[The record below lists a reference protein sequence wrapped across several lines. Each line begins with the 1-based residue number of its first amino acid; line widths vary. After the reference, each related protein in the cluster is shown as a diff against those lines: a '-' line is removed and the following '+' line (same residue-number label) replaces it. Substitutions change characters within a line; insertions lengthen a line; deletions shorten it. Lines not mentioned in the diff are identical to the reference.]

1 MSINENTK
9 PRALLLLRVSTAK
22 QANGNDDCLLPVQQE
37 KCVALCEQN
46 GWGIIDTITE
56 TKSAYK
62 NGMYERESII
72 DISNRTSNNEF
83 DVLVAFK
90 LDRIGRKGNETTNF
104 ITGLL
109 EKGIRVFTV
118 VEGEI
123 TADSF
128 EDEFMLTFRGL
139 SAKQE
144 SRNISVRVK
153 AALEILVQNGGYRGG
168 PPMFG
173 YHLVSTGETNRK
185 GRLINILC
193 VEENEA
199 EHVRELFRMTAEE
212 GKGTHQLAEY
222 LNNKGIKTH
231 NDAKFQPTNIMRILK
246 NRIYIGHLDTKDIK
260 GPYQEHLRII
270 DDDTFYKVQEILE
283 QRSAKNA
290 EKRTISLNTKG
301 STLLSGNVFCGH
313 CGGRITASSSSSFY
327 ETKEGVKQRYANKNY
342 VCGNRANRRCDCDGQ
357 AGYKITIVDSEI
369 EKIVTNILNNIAD
382 TPESVAI
389 AKTYETRISELKQ
402 KEKRLRAEISKS
414 SEKEKSLILEIGNA
428 LIGESKFTT
437 DQLNTSL
444 EAVKA
449 KRMSNEEELKDC
461 TKRLENLSV
470 EKESAKNG
478 YSKLTTWA
486 EEYSLASIERKKMII
501 AEIFDRV
508 EIKKGYEIIVTLN
521 EIYKTYITE

>member
-9 PRALLLLRVSTAK
+9 PRALLLLRVSTVK

-46 GWGIIDTITE
+46 GWEIIDTITE

-83 DVLVAFK
+83 DILVAFK

-104 ITGLL
+104 IISLL

-199 EHVRELFRMTAEE
+199 EHVREIFRLTAEE

-231 NDAKFQPTNIMRILK
+231 NGAKFQPTGVLRILQ

-301 STLLSGNVFCGH
+301 PTLLSGNVFCGH
-313 CGGRITASSSSSFY
+313 CGGRIMDGCYVAHQGKLSGKVTAWMFRKYKNTGKFPAIIHVMMKLMGLTKDDLGMMDSLYMKASDETINRNFMENYTYRTRPEIAENETKVYLWCGSKEPYALKSHKELKMYLKNYEEEIMDGYGHGEFLMKHTDECCKKIY
-327 ETKEGVKQRYANKNY
+327 ET
-342 VCGNRANRRCDCDGQ
+342 
-357 AGYKITIVDSEI
+357 
-369 EKIVTNILNNIAD
+369 
-382 TPESVAI
+382 
-389 AKTYETRISELKQ
+389 LK
-402 KEKRLRAEISKS
+402 
-414 SEKEKSLILEIGNA
+414 
-428 LIGESKFTT
+428 
-437 DQLNTSL
+437 
-444 EAVKA
+444 
-449 KRMSNEEELKDC
+449 
-461 TKRLENLSV
+461 
-470 EKESAKNG
+470 
-478 YSKLTTWA
+478 
-486 EEYSLASIERKKMII
+486 
-501 AEIFDRV
+501 
-508 EIKKGYEIIVTLN
+508 
-521 EIYKTYITE
+521 

>member
-1 MSINENTK
+1 MFIENQK

-37 KCVALCEQN
+37 KCTSLCEEK
-46 GWGIIDTITE
+46 GWEIVDTITE

-62 NGMYERESII
+62 NRMFDREAIR
-72 DISNRTSNNEF
+72 DIFNRAENDEF
-83 DVLVAFK
+83 DILVAFK
-90 LDRIGRKGNETTNF
+90 FDRIGRKGNETTNF
-104 ITGLL
+104 IMQLL
-109 EKGIRVFTV
+109 EKDVRVYTV
-118 VEGEI
+118 TEGEI
-123 TADSF
+123 KANGF
-128 EDEFMLTFRGL
+128 EEEFMLSFRGL

-153 AALEILVQNGGYRGG
+153 AAMDVLIENGGYRGG

-173 YHLVSTGETNRK
+173 YQLVSTGKTNRK
-185 GRLINILC
+185 GRLINVLC
-193 VEENEA
+193 IEEREA
-199 EHVRELFRMTAEE
+199 EHVRELFRLTAEE
-212 GKGTHQLAEY
+212 GKGTHQLANY
-222 LNNKGIKTH
+222 LNQKGVRTH
-231 NDAKFQPTNIMRILK
+231 KGAEFQPTGVLRILQ
-246 NRIYIGHLDTKDIK
+246 NRIYIGHLDTKEIK
-260 GPYQEHLRII
+260 GPYQENLRII

-301 STLLSGNVFCGH
+301 PTLLSGNVFCGH

-327 ETKEGVKQRYANKNY
+327 ETKAGAKQRYPSRNY

-369 EKIVTNILNNIAD
+369 EKMVTNILSNIAD

-389 AKTYETRISELKQ
+389 AKTYEARISELKQ
-402 KEKRLRAEISKS
+402 QEKRLKAEINKY
-414 SEKEKSLILEIGNA
+414 SEMEKSLVLEIGNA
-428 LIGESKFTT
+428 LIGDSKFSV
-437 DQLNTSL
+437 DQLNASI
-444 EAVKA
+444 EATKTKKA
-449 KRMSNEEELKDC
+449 SMEEELKDC
-461 TKRLENLSV
+461 TKRLENLSA

-486 EEYSLASIERKKMII
+486 EEYLLASIERKKMII

-508 EIKKGYEIIVTLN
+508 ELKKGYEIIVTLN